1 MVRGRGVGLIGSG
14 VDSVMHGNLV
24 IDGGGVGV
32 GDDGG
37 DVTGHLR
44 GVDGG
49 GVIDRLYR
57 TISRGGGAVAVHSSV
72 LDGVVDGGSSFSFSF
87 GMD

>member
-1 MVRGRGVGLIGSG
+1 MVGGRGVGLIGSG
-14 VDSVMHGNLV
+14 VDSVMDGHLV
-24 IDGGGVGV
+24 IDRGGV

-72 LDGVVDGGSSFSFSF
+72 LDGVVDWGSSFSFSF